1 MSRAKAP
8 VMRLVFDRGTIV
20 LLGLDG
26 STARPSLGPG
36 DLANLP
42 GALWDPRIAALRCPA
57 RFHQALVADLGRRG
71 VRIADEVVGLPATPV
86 MNTVPVDL
94 RPYQEAA
101 LLAWEIAGRRGTA
114 VLPTGSGKTR
124 LAIAAMARAQ
134 VSALCLV
141 PTCVLL
147 DQWAR
152 AIRELLGF
160 EPGRLGDGEHRI
172 DTVTVATFESAW
184 RHMHRLGNRFGL
196 LVVDEAHHFGTGMRD
211 EALDMCTAPLRLG
224 LTATKPRG
232 QAAARLDELVGPTI
246 YELRVDELTGE
257 FLAPFDTVVVHL
269 DLTTQE
275 RIEYE
280 ALMAV
285 FRDVMHRFRRFHP
298 GATWDEFA
306 KIAARTDEG
315 RRAIAAWHRAR
326 KITAFPAAKR
336 ALVGALLARHRAA
349 RTIVFTADN
358 PTAYAIS
365 REHLIMPLTCDI
377 KRKERERVLGLFKEG
392 KLRALV
398 SAQVL
403 NEGLDVPDAEI
414 GIVVA
419 GNKGEREHVQRV
431 GRVLRPRPGKHAMVY
446 ELVVRSTAEVEQAR
460 KRRSA
465 LAA

>member
-1 MSRAKAP
+1 
-8 VMRLVFDRGTIV
+8 MRLVFDRGTIV

-26 STARPSLGPG
+26 STDRPLSGPG
-36 DLANLP
+36 NLADLP

-57 RFHQALVADLGRRG
+57 RFHGELVAELRQRR
-71 VRIADEVVGLPATPV
+71 VRFADEVVPFPAARKMEPASV
-86 MNTVPVDL
+86 EL
-94 RPYQEAA
+94 RPYQEAGLA
-101 LLAWEIAGRRGTA
+101 AWELAGRRGTA

-124 LAIAAMARAQ
+124 LAIAAIARAR
-134 VSALCLV
+134 VPALCLV
-141 PTCVLL
+141 PTRVLL

-160 EPGRLGDGEHRI
+160 EPGRLGDGEHRV
-172 DTVTVATFESAW
+172 DFVTVATFESAW
-184 RHMHRLGNRFGL
+184 RHMHRLGNQFGL
-196 LVVDEAHHFGTGMRD
+196 LVVDEAHHFGAGMRD

-232 QAAARLDELVGPTI
+232 PAAARLDELVGPTM
-246 YELRVDELTGE
+246 YELRIDELTGE
-257 FLAPFDTVVVHL
+257 FLAPFDTVVLHL
-269 DLTTQE
+269 DLTAEE
-275 RIEYE
+275 RDQYE
-280 ALMAV
+280 SLMAV

-315 RRAIAAWHRAR
+315 RRAIAAWRRAR
-326 KITAFPAAKR
+326 KITSFPQAKR
-336 ALVGALLARHRAA
+336 AMVGALLARHRTA

-377 KRKERERVLGLFKEG
+377 KRKERERVLDLFKEG
-392 KLRALV
+392 RLRALV

-403 NEGLDVPDAEI
+403 NEGLDVPDAEV
-414 GIVVA
+414 GIIVA

-431 GRVLRPRPGKHAMVY
+431 GRVLRPRPGKRALVY